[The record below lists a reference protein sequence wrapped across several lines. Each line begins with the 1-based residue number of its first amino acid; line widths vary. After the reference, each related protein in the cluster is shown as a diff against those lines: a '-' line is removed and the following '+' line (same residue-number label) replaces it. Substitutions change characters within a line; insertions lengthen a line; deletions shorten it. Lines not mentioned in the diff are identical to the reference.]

1 MSSITQRH
9 VRLHQVRN
17 THGSCL
23 FHIYINPTEHI
34 STFSENVDVQQT
46 YHILLLI
53 LASYVTPYLYS
64 VIRIPLCII
73 DEICRVWV
81 KESQGHVTSLCVFVI
96 IQCGLYVSNVSL
108 CIPTR
113 GNQRIVQG
121 YVNLRNQSLQIIVY
135 RNQFSVIWYTF
146 PSHRHHV
153 QCH

>member
-64 VIRIPLCII
+64 VIRILCIV